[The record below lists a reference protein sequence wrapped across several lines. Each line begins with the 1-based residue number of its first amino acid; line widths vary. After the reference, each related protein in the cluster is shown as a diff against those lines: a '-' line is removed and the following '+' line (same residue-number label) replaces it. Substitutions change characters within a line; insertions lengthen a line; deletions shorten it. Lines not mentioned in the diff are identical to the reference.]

1 MNVPGGGIPV
11 RLYPAPAAAMVM
23 GRPPAATGAEPTTS
37 RVLAAAAWQAWHAA
51 AAWQPVALAP
61 GRVAAHVPIPALSV
75 AAPQPG
81 ALAPGRVAAHVPIP
95 APSVAAQQPGSTQTA
110 ADASRKQE
118 AKRRDA
124 RERQRA
130 HRSRVR
136 VNASEEAAQPATLSR
151 DVFVVEAW
159 SEGPLPRE
167 SWSGWSESPV
177 ARVHHDGFAILINLL
192 DEKDLPVVAS
202 QYPAEVEMEGL
213 FGPHL
218 WTRGYERSVAASRR
232 LDFVVDPQK
241 APWRELE
248 AKVRGVLKRFHL
260 VGECH
265 VCDGMQLLLAFDK
278 APRQSFHI
286 DFHKD
291 NDLFA
296 RTHMHEE
303 CLPYPISVIVA
314 LDEDTTLTVSDG
326 RKVSIPKL
334 GAIVFRGDMRHA
346 GSAYKKRNW
355 RLFFG
360 YGVDRGSR
368 RTKCHIRRRGSKR
381 KGGPFPEVFR
391 G

>member
-1 MNVPGGGIPV
+1 M

-37 RVLAAAAWQAWHAA
+37 RVVAAAAWQAWHAA

-95 APSVAAQQPGSTQTA
+95 APSVAAPQPGSTQTA

-151 DVFVVEAW
+151 DVFAVEAW

-177 ARVHHDGFAILINLL
+177 ARVHHDRAQRGPRPRWWATRC
-192 DEKDLPVVAS
+192 LPGRAPPAPQRRRPPAS
-202 QYPAEVEMEGL
+202 
-213 FGPHL
+213 
-218 WTRGYERSVAASRR
+218 ASRSR
-232 LDFVVDPQK
+232 SIH
-241 APWRELE
+241 R
-248 AKVRGVLKRFHL
+248 VRASEKWLWVCNSRTSHL
-260 VGECH
+260 VLM
-265 VCDGMQLLLAFDK
+265 V
-278 APRQSFHI
+278 
-286 DFHKD
+286 
-291 NDLFA
+291 
-296 RTHMHEE
+296 
-303 CLPYPISVIVA
+303 
-314 LDEDTTLTVSDG
+314 
-326 RKVSIPKL
+326 
-334 GAIVFRGDMRHA
+334 
-346 GSAYKKRNW
+346 
-355 RLFFG
+355 
-360 YGVDRGSR
+360 
-368 RTKCHIRRRGSKR
+368 
-381 KGGPFPEVFR
+381 
-391 G
+391 